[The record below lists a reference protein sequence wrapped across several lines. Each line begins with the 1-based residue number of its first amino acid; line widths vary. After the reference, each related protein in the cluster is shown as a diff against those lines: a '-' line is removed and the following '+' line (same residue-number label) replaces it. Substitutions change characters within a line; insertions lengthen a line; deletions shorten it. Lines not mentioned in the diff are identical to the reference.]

1 MDQIIFD
8 QLDDF
13 ALDIISSKSYEP
25 ILPQNEIILHF
36 TNFLTK
42 IPTLSLDSICYL
54 RINVKISFRFH
65 IFSPSHEIFSILQFY
80 GRSYSP
86 FMGKSVHRAHNG
98 TRRVSIISNDK
109 ETTWG
114 EGEKERGLSKTSRG
128 VRRSLL
134 LSILSGKRREGGTSV
149 EVDKFFYSRK
159 AEKVT
164 VPSLEGKKRRRK
176 RKR

>member
-1 MDQIIFD
+1 MEDPI
-8 QLDDF
+8 
-13 ALDIISSKSYEP
+13 ALSWA
-25 ILPQNEIILHF
+25 
-36 TNFLTK
+36 
-42 IPTLSLDSICYL
+42 
-54 RINVKISFRFH
+54 
-65 IFSPSHEIFSILQFY
+65 
-80 GRSYSP
+80 
-86 FMGKSVHRAHNG
+86 KSVHRTHNG

-164 VPSLEGKKRRRK
+164 VPSLEGKKEEEEKERGEERPTKPVHDHDGNSTRSQCRTCEIFYLFLLGYRLIVFLDAEFMYVSRRDDFRVD
-176 RKR
+176 

>member
-1 MDQIIFD
+1 MEDPI
-8 QLDDF
+8 
-13 ALDIISSKSYEP
+13 ALSWA
-25 ILPQNEIILHF
+25 
-36 TNFLTK
+36 
-42 IPTLSLDSICYL
+42 
-54 RINVKISFRFH
+54 
-65 IFSPSHEIFSILQFY
+65 
-80 GRSYSP
+80 
-86 FMGKSVHRAHNG
+86 KSVHRTHNG

-164 VPSLEGKKRRRK
+164 VPRWREKKEEEKERGEERPTKPVHGSRWK
-176 RKR
+176 FDSFPVSNV

>member
-1 MDQIIFD
+1 M
-8 QLDDF
+8 
-13 ALDIISSKSYEP
+13 K
-25 ILPQNEIILHF
+25 
-36 TNFLTK
+36 
-42 IPTLSLDSICYL
+42 
-54 RINVKISFRFH
+54 SFRYFN
-65 IFSPSHEIFSILQFY
+65 
-80 GRSYSP
+80 
-86 FMGKSVHRAHNG
+86 FMEDPIALSWAKSVHRTHNG

-176 RKR
+176 RKRWGTSNETGPRITMEIRLVPSVERVKYFIYFCSTIV